1 MIDFE
6 RDIALYFLTRE
17 DGNMEYRQEIIH
29 FTQKIP
35 GKIFLH
41 KIGSVSR
48 HWHSSLE
55 LLYVCEGRVQ
65 IIANDT
71 KHTLRP
77 DDLILINSFAVHELY
92 SEGASMIAVQIDLSA
107 LEQFEEYKSCYFN
120 CCSEGCSDDPR
131 YTFLK
136 HIVARMIKENTP
148 KENPLLS
155 LALFSLL
162 INELVSHFQTILP
175 ESVELHQKSIQQM
188 NAVVKYMR
196 EHYAEN
202 LSLSQLAR
210 EFHYSEAH
218 LSRFFRQQSGL
229 TFSQYYTGIRL
240 DHAVSDL
247 LTSHTSIADIS
258 VRNGFS
264 DSRAFVSAFKKNY
277 GMLPRDYRRQHGV
290 LIPDLKTKN
299 EVNYLN
305 VSTSSILSKL
315 AHYLYADEIREF
327 IPTPERRTISTKTR
341 EISAAENGK
350 RLHHT
355 WRTLCTVGSTLDLLD
370 ERVREMLRRM
380 QRELPFR
387 YIKFHGL
394 LSDDL
399 LLYSEDSEGNPR
411 LSFVYF
417 DRVMDFLQELNLR
430 PLMQFCFMPS
440 ALASDPQK
448 VQFFAKQNT
457 SLPNN
462 MENWRFLIRGIMEHC
477 IQRYGLDEVKT
488 WLFSVWNEPDTTEE
502 MFGFS
507 KPQLF
512 FELYRETWKTVKDVC
527 RELRFG
533 TPGLLLL
540 PDDPI
545 GWYQAFFSYCAH
557 NACEPDFVNVH
568 YYSDDIEFIE
578 SGAEQSKKLISK
590 LSPDP
595 DAFQHYLD
603 QIYACFPA
611 YHLTGRPL
619 YMTEWNLTV
628 SHRNL
633 INDTCF
639 KSCYLV
645 KTILENYDRLQSFG
659 YWFLTD
665 LAREQQLPSK
675 LFHGGLG
682 LFTMNGIPKA
692 HYNAF
697 LFLNG
702 LEDICLGAGKGW
714 FVTTN
719 PDRSCYAIL
728 FYHYEHYNQIFSSGE
743 LFDMTDTQR
752 YTPFSDQSLQEVSL
766 RIHDITNGHY
776 RITESFINQAS
787 GSSFDAWVRLGAPEE
802 LTSCDIEYL
811 KASAVPG
818 RRVFE
823 TSVSEHVLFYNQ
835 VLEPLEVRLVQIRR
849 LF

>member
-1 MIDFE
+1 
-6 RDIALYFLTRE
+6 
-17 DGNMEYRQEIIH
+17 MEYRQEIIH
-29 FTQKIP
+29 FSQKIP

-41 KIGSVSR
+41 RIGSVSR

-55 LLYVCEGRVQ
+55 LLYVCEGQVH
-65 IIANDT
+65 IMTDDT
-71 KHTLRP
+71 RHTLMP

-92 SEGASMIAVQIDLSA
+92 SEGASMVAVQIDLSA
-107 LEQFEEYKSCYFN
+107 LEQFEEYKSCYFD
-120 CCSEGCSDDPR
+120 CCSEGCNDDPR
-131 YTFLK
+131 FAFLK
-136 HIVARMIKENTP
+136 HLVARMIKENTP
-148 KENPLLS
+148 KENPLLT

-162 INELVSHFQTILP
+162 INELVSRFQTIMP
-175 ESVELHQKSIQQM
+175 ESIELHQRSIQKM

-229 TFSQYYTGIRL
+229 TFFQHYTDIRL

-247 LTSHTSIADIS
+247 LTSRISIADIA
-258 VRNGFS
+258 VKNGFS
-264 DSRAFVSAFKKNY
+264 DSRSFVSAFKKRY
-277 GMLPRDYRRQHGV
+277 GMLPRDYRKLHDTF
-290 LIPDLKTKN
+290 IPDLKTKN

-305 VSTSSILSKL
+305 VSTSSVLSKL
-315 AHYLYADEIREF
+315 AHYLYADELQVF
-327 IPTPERRTISTKTR
+327 TPAPGRRTISTKTH
-341 EISAAENGK
+341 EISAEENGK

-399 LLYSEDSEGNPR
+399 LLYSEDSEGKPR

-417 DRVMDFLQELNLR
+417 DQVMDFLQELKLR

-448 VQFFAKQNT
+448 IQFFAKQNT
-457 SLPNN
+457 SLPKN

-477 IQRYGLDEVKT
+477 IHRYGMNEVRT

-502 MFGFS
+502 MFGFRNA
-507 KPQLF
+507 QLF
-512 FELYRETWKTVKDVC
+512 FELYRETWKTVKAVC
-527 RELRFG
+527 PEFRFG

-540 PDDPI
+540 PEDPI
-545 GWYQAFFSYCAH
+545 GWYQAFFSYCVQ
-557 NACEPDFVNVH
+557 NACEPDFINLH
-568 YYSDDIEFIE
+568 YYNDDIELSE
-578 SGAEQSKKLISK
+578 SGADQSKKLINK
-590 LSPDP
+590 LSSDP
-595 DAFQHYLD
+595 DAFRHFLD
-603 QIYACFPA
+603 QVYACFPA
-611 YHLTGRPL
+611 YHLTGKPL

-645 KTILENYDRLQSFG
+645 KTILENYDRVQSFG

-675 LFHGGLG
+675 QFHGGLG

-697 LFLNG
+697 LLLSR
-702 LEDICLGAGKGW
+702 LEDICLGAGTGW
-714 FVTTN
+714 FVTAN
-719 PDRSCYAIL
+719 PDLSRFSVL
-728 FYHYEHYNQIFSSGE
+728 FYHYEHYNDIFSAGE
-743 LFDMTDTQR
+743 MFDMTDTQR
-752 YTPFSDQSLQEVSL
+752 YTPFSDQRLQEVSL
-766 RIHDITNGHY
+766 RICNLPNGRY
-776 RITESFINQAS
+776 RVTESFVNQKA
-787 GSSFDAWVRLGAPEE
+787 GSSFDTWVRSGAPEE
-802 LTSCDIEYL
+802 LTADDIEYL
-811 KASAVPG
+811 KASAAPG
-818 RRVFE
+818 RSVFE
-823 TSVSEHVLFYNQ
+823 ISVSEEVLLYRQ

-849 LF
+849 FV